1 VAQIVS
7 DAGRKGIAMALRSL
21 RRLPVH
27 PQWLLPEPI
36 PGSTLHRLTGVVLDV
51 GCASRWVEGQCGPA
65 AQYVGVDLPA
75 TGTGLYGARPDVFA
89 DAAALPIATASVDN
103 VVCLEV
109 LEHVEKPGLALAEF
123 GRVLRDG
130 GGLVITMPFMYPIH
144 DAPYDFQRLTE
155 HGLRRDLAAAGLTVE
170 VLQKRGHALRSA
182 ALLVCLALCG
192 GIYQRR
198 NWFDLLLA
206 PFAALAVLA
215 VNLSAAAASLV
226 IPDWNNLAT
235 GYVLVARKQA
245 SPDAGDAKP
254 E

>member
-1 VAQIVS
+1 M
-7 DAGRKGIAMALRSL
+7 KSL
-21 RRLPVH
+21 RHLPVH
-27 PQWLLPEPI
+27 PQWLLPGPI

-51 GCASRWVEGQCGPA
+51 GCASRWVERQCGPEA
-65 AQYVGVDLPA
+65 HYVGLDLPA
-75 TGTGLYGARPDVFA
+75 TGAGLYGARPDVFA
-89 DAAALPIATASVDN
+89 DAAALPIASASVDN

-109 LEHVEKPGLALAEF
+109 LEHVEKPGSALAEF
-123 GRVLRDG
+123 SRVLRHG
-130 GGLVITMPFMYPIH
+130 GELVITMPFMYPIH

-155 HGLRRDLAAAGLTVE
+155 HGLRRDVAAAGLEVE
-170 VLQKRGHALRSA
+170 VLRKRGHALRST

-198 NWFDLLLA
+198 SWFDFLLA
-206 PFAALAVLA
+206 PLVALAVLA
-215 VNLSAAAASLV
+215 INLLAAAAALV

-235 GYVLVARKQA
+235 GYVLVARKRVP